1 MKEKMEWISF
11 EIDER
16 ELFEEH
22 INEMSKQGWN
32 IVGITADYIL
42 YKEAEEVKEYIIDI
56 CENPNKKD
64 AYRIDKN
71 VQKQIEMYEEFGYT
85 FICNFINFLVFD
97 SNGQERIIHT
107 DEKVEKQLIEAAIR
121 KYRMRFV
128 IIPTIVLVAM
138 TLIFA
143 IFSQEY
149 LLYVLSSTYSLLL
162 PILLIIVNLFP
173 IIISS
178 NKMYKID
185 KNKRV
190 ELRYVTLNLYR
201 IISIIAIGIFVGGV
215 YNSIL
220 YPIFFI
226 IGFSILYAFNV
237 RNTNKRLRG
246 EINEG
251 NANVGYYLFFALII
265 FLINSSRLIIND
277 KNPMIISEN
286 LTGKVNKVI
295 VDENVNSMFA
305 KIVDVSLET
314 DDRVY
319 QYTYYDVK
327 ETFLS
332 EFITVLVRDCYSK
345 MEYKYDIDD
354 TKVYYVEEVINVLN
368 YPDFSISKMALVHG
382 DDMIVLNHE
391 WIEDKEHLQHVIDEL
406 GW

>member
-16 ELFEEH
+16 EMFEEH

-32 IVGITADYIL
+32 IVGITADYVL
-42 YKEAEEVKEYIIDI
+42 YKEADEVKEYIIDI

-128 IIPTIVLVAM
+128 IIPTIILIAM
-138 TLIFA
+138 TFIFA
-143 IFSQEY
+143 LFSQEY
-149 LLYVLSSTYSLLL
+149 LLYVLSSTYTLLL
-162 PILLIIVNLFP
+162 PILVIIVYLFP
-173 IIISS
+173 IIIS
-178 NKMYKID
+178 NKMYKMD

-190 ELRYVTLNLYR
+190 ELRYITLNLYR

-226 IGFSILYAFNV
+226 IGFTILYAFNV

-277 KNPMIISEN
+277 KNPMILSEN
-286 LTGKVNKVI
+286 VTGKPTKVI
-295 VDENVNSMFA
+295 VDINSKSIFA

-332 EFITVLVRDCYSK
+332 EFITDLVRDCYSK
-345 MEYKYDIDD
+345 MEYKYDIND

-382 DDMIVLNHE
+382 DDMIVLNHD
-391 WIEDKEHLQHVIDEL
+391 WIEDKEHLQHVINEL

>member
-16 ELFEEH
+16 EMFEEH

-42 YKEAEEVKEYIIDI
+42 YKEADEVKEYIIDI

-107 DEKVEKQLIEAAIR
+107 DEKVEKQLIEAAIK

-128 IIPTIVLVAM
+128 IIPTIILIAM

-149 LLYVLSSTYSLLL
+149 LLYVLSSTYTLLL
-162 PILLIIVNLFP
+162 PILVIIVNLFP
-173 IIISS
+173 IIIS

-226 IGFSILYAFNV
+226 IGFTILYAFNV

-251 NANVGYYLFFALII
+251 NANVGYYLFLALII
-265 FLINSSRLIIND
+265 FLINSSRLIING

-295 VDENVNSMFA
+295 VDENANSMFA

-332 EFITVLVRDCYSK
+332 EFITDLVRDCYSK
-345 MEYKYDIDD
+345 MEYKYDIND

-368 YPDFSISKMALVHG
+368 SPDFSISKMALVHG

>member
-16 ELFEEH
+16 EMFEEH
-22 INEMSKQGWN
+22 LNDMSKQGWN
-32 IVGITADYIL
+32 IVGMTADYIL
-42 YKEAEEVKEYIIDI
+42 YKEADEVKEYIIDI
-56 CENPNKKD
+56 CENPNKRD

-71 VQKQIEMYEEFGYT
+71 VQKQIEMYEEFGYS
-85 FICNFINFLVFD
+85 FICNFIHFLVFD
-97 SNGQERIIHT
+97 SNGQKRMTHT
-107 DEKVEKQLIEAAIR
+107 DEEVEKQLIEEATK

-128 IIPTIVLVAM
+128 IIPTIILITM

-149 LLYVLSSTYSLLL
+149 LLYVLSSTYTLLL
-162 PILLIIVNLFP
+162 PILVIIVNLFP
-173 IIISS
+173 IIIS
-178 NKMYKID
+178 NKMYKMD

-190 ELRYVTLNLYR
+190 ELRYITLNLYR
-201 IISIIAIGIFVGGV
+201 IISIIAIGIFVGGI

-226 IGFSILYAFNV
+226 IGFTILYAFNV

-277 KNPMIISEN
+277 KNPSILSEK
-286 LTGKVNKVI
+286 LTGEVNKVI
-295 VDENVNSMFA
+295 VEEESSSMFA
-305 KIVDVSLET
+305 SITDVLLET
-314 DDRVY
+314 KDYVY
-319 QYTYYDVK
+319 EYTYYKVED
-327 ETFLS
+327 TFLS
-332 EFITVLVRDCYSK
+332 EYIVSLVNNRYTN
-345 MEYKYDIDD
+345 MEYKYDIDE
-354 TKVYYVEEVINVLN
+354 TKVYDVEEIINVVN
-368 YPDFSISKMALVHG
+368 YPDFTINKMALVH
-382 DDMIVLNHE
+382 DNDMIVLNHD
-391 WIEDKEHLQHVIDEL
+391 WIDDKEHLQCVIDEL

>member
-16 ELFEEH
+16 EMFEEH

-42 YKEAEEVKEYIIDI
+42 YKEADEVKEYIIDI

-128 IIPTIVLVAM
+128 IIPTIILIAM
-138 TLIFA
+138 TFIFA
-143 IFSQEY
+143 LFSQEY
-149 LLYVLSSTYSLLL
+149 LLYVLSSTYTLLL
-162 PILLIIVNLFP
+162 PILVIIVYLFP
-173 IIISS
+173 IIIS
-178 NKMYKID
+178 NKMYKMD

-190 ELRYVTLNLYR
+190 ELRYITLNLYR

-226 IGFSILYAFNV
+226 IGFTILYAFNV

-277 KNPMIISEN
+277 KNPMILSEN
-286 LTGKVNKVI
+286 VTGKPTKVI
-295 VDENVNSMFA
+295 VDINSKSIFA

-319 QYTYYDVK
+319 QTIPK
-327 ETFLS
+327 
-332 EFITVLVRDCYSK
+332 FI
-345 MEYKYDIDD
+345 M
-354 TKVYYVEEVINVLN
+354 
-368 YPDFSISKMALVHG
+368 
-382 DDMIVLNHE
+382 
-391 WIEDKEHLQHVIDEL
+391 
-406 GW
+406 